1 MDSAALVSLI
11 EKLDDDIDDLEEA
24 LLPLIETSIAETA
37 GKMPLL
43 DRAKFY
49 ALTTYAIES
58 IIFCFIRLN
67 GADAK
72 QHPVFRELT
81 RVKQYFDKI
90 KEIETGP
97 EKRENMSLD
106 KAAASRIVKHALAN
120 QSNTNPKKNTHI
132 RFDQSEQ
139 SLKKR
144 KADEA

>member
-58 IIFCFIRLN
+58 IIFCSLSFGDVTQRERLMIVGFIRLN

-90 KEIETGP
+90 EEIETGP

-106 KAAASRIVKHALAN
+106 KAAASRIVKHALV
-120 QSNTNPKKNTHI
+120 I
-132 RFDQSEQ
+132 DMLRD
-139 SLKKR
+139 
-144 KADEA
+144 